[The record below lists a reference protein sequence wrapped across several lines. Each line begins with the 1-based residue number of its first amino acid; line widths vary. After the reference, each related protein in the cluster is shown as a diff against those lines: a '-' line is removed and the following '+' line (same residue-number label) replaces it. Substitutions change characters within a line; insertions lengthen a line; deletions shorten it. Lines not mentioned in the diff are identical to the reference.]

1 MLDDVDDGARIGVW
15 TALGVVAFL
24 LFGLLGGLALRSLH
38 GKAAP
43 APAATPVATLEV
55 VEALYEGPLAGDVI
69 GTIYFATAET
79 ALPAEAGAVVDAV
92 KAAAEAGAT
101 RQLVLSGFHD
111 ATGDPAKN
119 AELAKN
125 RAKAV
130 RAALHAAGL
139 APQRVLL
146 RKPEVTTGDGDDR
159 QARRVE
165 IRLLP

>member
-1 MLDDVDDGARIGVW
+1 MLDDIDDGARIGVW

-43 APAATPVATLEV
+43 APAAASVATLEV
-55 VEALYEGPLAGDVI
+55 VEVLYEGPLVGDVI
-69 GTIYFATAET
+69 GTIYFGTAES
-79 ALPAEAGAVVDAV
+79 ALPAEAAAVVEAV

-111 ATGDPAKN
+111 ATGDPEKN

-139 APQRVLL
+139 APQRVLM